1 MSVVLDGVAKTV
13 DYEMTQL
20 CQAGA
25 GGPRYFRLESSLPTA
40 SSAMDDASDE
50 NVQRL
55 VADGETLLEQESDKL
70 EQICAA
76 LTAVAADRDAN
87 TRALTRTP

>member
-1 MSVVLDGVAKTV
+1 
-13 DYEMTQL
+13 
-20 CQAGA
+20 
-25 GGPRYFRLESSLPTA
+25 
-40 SSAMDDASDE
+40 MDDASDE